1 MDIAVKTDYEDMKRL
16 QRKDRI
22 KNTMI
27 LFLVLMLIL
36 TLFSNTIM
44 NYTLPEVSVMKLVP
58 GVVSRSAD
66 VSVTVESNQDYTLLA
81 EDAVEIKRVAVQKG
95 QNVKAGQILFYLNSP
110 EESMEV
116 KDLRSAID
124 EAKLQYE
131 KDLLEAG
138 NDYFSENQQI
148 QMARDALNAAIAA
161 RDQAASQSA
170 ASDTGSG
177 ISAAELNAQQNRL
190 NRDRAA
196 LDSEQYETL
205 SAESKEQIRAELDAF
220 LNADARCSELTQA
233 LEQLEGNYSGDSA
246 VTSSE
251 RELAE
256 LQLNLNRLREDHAD
270 SRQIED
276 AQIAVDYAAE
286 DLNRLKEQKQS
297 IELKRTEVQNASVS
311 LSLARSAL
319 TPKLAALSNSIDEQ
333 LAALDQQ
340 YAASEMSESGKF
352 DAADSAAENYD
363 TMVNEARYAL
373 DSAIHA
379 LEAKV
384 KSDKMTDRSK
394 ALDLEAAEKRIAEQ
408 EENLA
413 KMLEKEGATEIV
425 SPVDG
430 LVEEIFGF
438 AGARV
443 ESAEPMIQITLPEDG
458 FQAVASVNNH
468 IAETLT
474 VGQEAKI
481 IDQSDA
487 SAVIKNIAQNKT
499 QKDASDIT
507 LELNG
512 DMESGQQLNVQFSES
527 SVQADNVIPKNAVK
541 EDASGKFVYGV
552 VARNTPI
559 GNRYEAKKIPVTVLA
574 EDDSKCSVSGEFG
587 DAVDYIIVAS
597 SAPFVSGDKVKLSE
611 E

>member
-205 SAESKEQIRAELDAF
+205 SAESKDQIRAELDAF

-352 DAADSAAENYD
+352 DAADGAAENYD

>member
-384 KSDKMTDRSK
+384 KSDKMTNRSK

-559 GNRYEAKKIPVTVLA
+559 GNRYESKKIPVTVLA

>member
-138 NDYFSENQQI
+138 TDYFSENQQI